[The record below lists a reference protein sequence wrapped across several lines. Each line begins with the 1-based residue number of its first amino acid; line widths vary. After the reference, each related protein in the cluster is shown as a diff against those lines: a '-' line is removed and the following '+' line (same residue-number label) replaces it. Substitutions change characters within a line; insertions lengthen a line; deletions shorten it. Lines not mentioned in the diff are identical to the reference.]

1 MQYVSVDDWL
11 PTVWARPIMKKKKK
25 AQSRVEQMGI
35 KVISRTLRTDLDLR
49 GVVVQ
54 TVQSTAVVTMREN
67 EPTFVDRCRPNV
79 HVDPLLMTL
88 QNARKCWHKDPVVS
102 LTMNI
107 PSTEEVFVRSF
118 HFRDKKL
125 TDEDYL
131 PGYHCV
137 MCPTSPT

>member
-1 MQYVSVDDWL
+1 
-11 PTVWARPIMKKKKK
+11 MKKKKK

-88 QNARKCWHKDPVVS
+88 QNARKC
-102 LTMNI
+102 
-107 PSTEEVFVRSF
+107 
-118 HFRDKKL
+118 
-125 TDEDYL
+125 
-131 PGYHCV
+131 
-137 MCPTSPT
+137 